1 MDMYS
6 KYIFMYL
13 YGLYESDNHT
23 FWLFN
28 IAMEN
33 GPFIDDF
40 PIKTSIYE
48 GFSMAML
55 VINQRLILPFLSHGR
70 SLTPSATHHSDRLR
84 RRLNV
89 DWTWS
94 PNCTKVFCTGRWP
107 FKAWKGKKNT
117 EMVLCV
123 GMERPADTYIVYMYI
138 ITNVNTYIH
147 KLYVYIIKQYIY
159 IYIWYMFIFK
169 YNVIR
174 YIYIYIYIIYIN
186 HIYIYILYNIFI
198 YYNIYIYTR

>member
-13 YGLYESDNHT
+13 YGLSESDNHT
-23 FWLFN
+23 FWFFN

-55 VINQRLILPFLSHGR
+55 VITRGSSYHFCHGR
-70 SLTPSATHHSDRLR
+70 SLTPSATHHRDRLR

-107 FKAWKGKKNT
+107 FNAWKGKKKSP

-123 GMERPADTYIVYMYI
+123 GMERPAYTYIVYMYI
-138 ITNVNTYIH
+138 ITYVCIYIH
-147 KLYVYIIKQYIY
+147 ILYVYIKNIIH
-159 IYIWYMFIFK
+159 
-169 YNVIR
+169 
-174 YIYIYIYIIYIN
+174 IYIYIYDICKIYIM
-186 HIYIYILYNIFI
+186 
-198 YYNIYIYTR
+198 